1 MKPIEAF
8 RVLAFDHPVN
18 AYLQSVK
25 EGSEDHPEIR
35 RKQSWVAVWRKD
47 YEVWRLNLGRPAF
60 DFLHALAKGRPFG
73 RVVGESA
80 RKLQGNAGDQ
90 LFRWLRDWVAEG
102 MFQSVEL

>member
-1 MKPIEAF
+1 
-8 RVLAFDHPVN
+8 LAFNHPVN

-35 RKQSWVAVWRKD
+35 RKQSWVAVYRKN
-47 YEVWRLNLGRPAF
+47 YEVWRLDLGRPAF

-73 RVVGESA
+73 KAVAESA
-80 RKLQGNAGDQ
+80 RKLQGNPGAQ

-102 MFQSVEL
+102 MFQSIGSGLHNTL